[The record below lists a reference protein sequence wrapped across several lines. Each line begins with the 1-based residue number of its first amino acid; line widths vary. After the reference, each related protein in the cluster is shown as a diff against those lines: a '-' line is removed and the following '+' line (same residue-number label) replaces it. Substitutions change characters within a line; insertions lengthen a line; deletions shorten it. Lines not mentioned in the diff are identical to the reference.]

1 MLLRTLFCGL
11 FLISAVQGED
21 QEFRGWKAG
30 DWVLAASVDQTC
42 LSLRYADGVR
52 VIKEA
57 EYNKPYE
64 TKLWCRINA
73 VSKNILLVTVY
84 YSSTRTL
91 KQYEK
96 KETENINKVTV
107 AVKQNIEADRYLT
120 LIEWPRGTN
129 PPRPWWPW

>member
-42 LSLRYADGVR
+42 LSLRCADGVR

-84 YSSTRTL
+84 YSSTRTF
-91 KQYEK
+91 KQSE
-96 KETENINKVTV
+96 ENINKVTV